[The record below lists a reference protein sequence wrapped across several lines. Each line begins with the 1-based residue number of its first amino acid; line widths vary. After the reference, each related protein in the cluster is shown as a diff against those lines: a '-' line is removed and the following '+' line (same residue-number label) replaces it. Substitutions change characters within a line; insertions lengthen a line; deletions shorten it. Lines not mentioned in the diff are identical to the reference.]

1 MDNFIYHN
9 TTKIIFGKGTE
20 KTVGDEIGK
29 LYKKVLLHYGGRSI
43 KKNGLYSSVINSLKK
58 NGIEYIELS
67 GVVPNPELNL
77 VYDGIELCK
86 ENDVDFI
93 LAVGGGSVIDS
104 AKAIAAGV
112 LYNGD
117 VWDFFIGKGDPKE
130 ALPVGVILTISAAG
144 SENSVSCVISKPDE
158 NIKEGMVCERPKFAI
173 LNPEL
178 TYTLPPYQTA
188 AGAIDI
194 MAHVME
200 RYFTPTKDVD
210 FTDMLCEATM
220 KTIIKYAPA
229 ALENPKD
236 YNARSQMM
244 WAGTIAHN
252 RLLETGR
259 QGDWAAHGLQH
270 AMGGLYHM
278 AHGAGLAVVYPAWM
292 RYNYKKDIAR
302 FVRYAVYVWDV
313 GVDFGTDEE
322 IILEGIKRYEKFA
335 KSIGMPTT
343 FKELGIP
350 GDRIDEMAC
359 VFHRNGSFAVLDES
373 DALEIYKL
381 AMG

>member
-1 MDNFIYHN
+1 
-9 TTKIIFGKGTE
+9 
-20 KTVGDEIGK
+20 
-29 LYKKVLLHYGGRSI
+29 LHYGGGSI
-43 KKNGLYSSVINSLKK
+43 KKSGLYDTVVKSLEE
-58 NGIEYIELS
+58 NGIEFVELS

-77 VYDGIELCK
+77 VYEGIGFCR
-86 ENDVDFI
+86 ENEVDFI

-130 ALPVGVILTISAAG
+130 ALPVGVILTIPAAG

-158 NIKEGMVCERPKFAI
+158 NIKEGMVCERPTFAI

-210 FTDMLCEATM
+210 FTDRLCEATM
-220 KTIIKYAPA
+220 KTIIEHAPLA
-229 ALENPKD
+229 IDNPKN

-244 WAGTIAHN
+244 WASTIAHN

-259 QGDWAAHGLQH
+259 VGDWAAHGLQH
-270 AMGGLYHM
+270 AMGGIYHM
-278 AHGAGLAVVYPAWM
+278 SHGAGLAVVYPAWM
-292 RYNYKKDIAR
+292 KYNYKKDIPR
-302 FVRYAVYVWDV
+302 FVKYSVHVWDV
-313 GVDFGTDEE
+313 SCDFGTDEQ
-322 IILEGIKRYEKFA
+322 IILEGIKRYEEFA
-335 KSIGMPTT
+335 KSIGMPIT

-350 GDRIDEMAC
+350 GDRIDEMAK
-359 VFHRNGSFAVLDES
+359 VFHRNGNFAVLEES
-373 DALEIYKL
+373 DAVEIFKL
-381 AMG
+381 ALG